1 MLDIPL
7 GQQADGGG
15 MTIEAIWFLLI
26 GGLFTIMALAKSVI
40 SRLPMSGAMVYLAV
54 GFALGP
60 AGVNLLRLDV
70 YEHFHLLR
78 LLAEVALLVSLFA
91 IGMHLRVPFSRS
103 LWQLPLRLAGP
114 AMLSTI
120 GLMAL
125 FGYYVMGLGLGVAV
139 VLAAAL
145 APTDPV
151 LANELRPHEAGDDEP
166 LRFALSGEG
175 GANDGAAYPF
185 VLLGVAL
192 CNLGKP
198 EVAAQPWLLGA
209 GLLWGVGSAIAIGWI
224 MGTATE
230 ALVSRLRIRHAE
242 ALGFE
247 GFFALGLMTTCYG
260 VALLAHGYGFLA
272 VFCAGVALRSRE
284 LKATG
289 MESANVALQEVSRGD
304 TDKAAKDPNL
314 AHAYLAESMMAF
326 SVELERIVEL
336 ALMLIIGSVVSA
348 HWQDLLTWNAAM
360 VVAVLFLVVRP
371 LSVWLSLA
379 GTRTD
384 GAQRLL
390 AGWLGIRG
398 VGTFFYLVLAL
409 EQTSA
414 ETMQPIIPLL
424 LATIVASVFL
434 HGVTASALLERY
446 YRRPR
451 ARR

>member
-1 MLDIPL
+1 MLL
-7 GQQADGGG
+7 
-15 MTIEAIWFLLI
+15 
-26 GGLFTIMALAKSVI
+26 
-40 SRLPMSGAMVYLAV
+40 
-54 GFALGP
+54 
-60 AGVNLLRLDV
+60 
-70 YEHFHLLR
+70 
-78 LLAEVALLVSLFA
+78 
-91 IGMHLRVPFSRS
+91 
-103 LWQLPLRLAGP
+103 
-114 AMLSTI
+114 TI
-120 GLMAL
+120 GLMTL
-125 FGYYVMGLGLGVAV
+125 FGFYVLGFGLGLALVF
-139 VLAAAL
+139 AAAL

-192 CNLGKP
+192 CNLGNP
-198 EVAAQPWLLGA
+198 EIAMQPWRLGA
-209 GLLWGVGSAIAIGWI
+209 SLLWGVGSAIAIGWI
-224 MGTATE
+224 MGSATE

-260 VALLAHGYGFLA
+260 VTLLAHGYGFLA
-272 VFCAGVALRSRE
+272 VFCAGVALRRRE
-284 LKATG
+284 MRATG
-289 MESANVALQEVSRGD
+289 MESANAALQEVPRGD
-304 TDKAAKDPNL
+304 TDKAAKDPEL

-348 HWQDLLTWNAAM
+348 HWQDLLTWTSAA
-360 VVAVLFLVVRP
+360 VVAVLFFVVRP
-371 LSVWLSLA
+371 LSVWIALA

-384 GAQRLL
+384 GPQRLL

-398 VGTFFYLVLAL
+398 VGTFFYLALAL

-414 ETMQPIIPLL
+414 DTMRPIIPVL
-424 LATIVASVFL
+424 LAIIVASVFL
-434 HGVTASALLERY
+434 HGVTASPLLERY

-451 ARR
+451 AAR

>member
-1 MLDIPL
+1 M
-7 GQQADGGG
+7 A
-15 MTIEAIWFLLI
+15 TEAIWFLLI
-26 GGLFTIMALAKSVI
+26 GGLFTVMALARSMI
-40 SRLPMSGAMVYLAV
+40 ARLPMTGAMVYLAV

-60 AGVNLLRLDV
+60 AGVGLLRLDV

-91 IGMHLRVPFSRS
+91 IGLHLRVPFSRS

-114 AMLSTI
+114 AMLMTI
-120 GLMAL
+120 GLMTL
-125 FGYYVMGLGLGVAV
+125 FGFYVLGFGLGVALV
-139 VLAAAL
+139 FAAAL

-151 LANELRPHEAGDDEP
+151 LANELRPQEAGDDEP

-192 CNLGKP
+192 CNLGNP
-198 EVAAQPWLLGA
+198 EIAMQPWRLAASLA
-209 GLLWGVGSAIAIGWI
+209 WGVGSAIAIGWI

-230 ALVSRLRIRHAE
+230 ALVSRLRIHHSE

-260 VALLAHGYGFLA
+260 VTLLAHGYGFLA
-272 VFCAGVALRSRE
+272 VFCAGVALRGRE

-289 MESANVALQEVSRGD
+289 METANKALQEVQFGD
-304 TDKAAKDPNL
+304 TKQAAKDPGL

-348 HWQDLLTWNAAM
+348 HWQDLFTWNSAIVA
-360 VVAVLFLVVRP
+360 AVLFILVRP
-371 LSVWLSLA
+371 LSVWLSLL

-384 GAQRLL
+384 GPQRLL

-398 VGTFFYLVLAL
+398 VGTFFYLALAL

-414 ETMQPIIPLL
+414 DTMRPIIPVL
-424 LATIVASVFL
+424 LAIIVASVFL
-434 HGVTASALLERY
+434 HGVTASPLLERY

-451 ARR
+451 AAR